1 MMEKAHKILKDASL
15 RVTPVRQQVL
25 DLILTSEVALSS
37 QDIEARLQEVDRIT
51 LYRTLKTFEKKGII
65 HEAIDGTNKTKYA
78 MCIDDC
84 SEHHHHDSH
93 AHFHCESCGK
103 TVCVEDVKIPQVQL
117 PEHLKIRQ
125 TNIIL
130 QGECDQCQ

>member
-1 MMEKAHKILKDASL
+1 MEAIRNILKKASL
-15 RVTPVRQQVL
+15 RVTPVRVQVL
-25 DLILTSEVALSS
+25 DLITNSNKALSS
-37 QDIEARLQEVDRIT
+37 QDIEAELHDVDRIT

-78 MCIDDC
+78 MCIDEC

-103 TVCVEDVKIPQVQL
+103 TVCVEDVTIPKVQL

-125 TNIIL
+125 ANIIL